1 MTVSS
6 ARANFV
12 AALAAAERGEAVEIT
27 RRGKPVAALV
37 SRAQLER
44 LDGRTGFA
52 EALVAYHERHAGEID
67 PNEDVFGKVRDR
79 SPGRRSPW

>member
-1 MTVSS
+1 MTVSV

-27 RRGKPVAALV
+27 RRGKPVAAIV
-37 SRAQLER
+37 SSAQLAR
-44 LDGRTGFA
+44 LQGRTGFA

-67 PNEDVFGKVRDR
+67 PDEDVFRDVRDR
-79 SPGRRSPW
+79 ATGRRSPW

>member
-1 MTVSS
+1 MSVSS

-27 RRGKPVAALV
+27 RRGRPVAALV

-52 EALVAYHERHAGEID
+52 EALVAYHERHAGEIVPD
-67 PNEDVFGKVRDR
+67 EDALENVRDR
-79 SPGRRSPW
+79 SPGRPSPW